1 MVVPSDQWCS
11 SHGYMQTFDNQGSTE
26 QVPDYKL
33 ALQNDKDL
41 NNVITKIGTLMADRG
56 FPLQD
61 MQQTMKSITNLS
73 AEDKLIMSKNNG
85 AGIVESPLDKL
96 RRTAKADII
105 LEVSWQVE
113 TMGPKQYVT
122 FNLKGL
128 DAYSNKQV
136 AGAEGTGNPSFSATV
151 AVLLEEAAQNHLDA
165 FAAQLQ
171 SHFDDMFANGR
182 EVAIDI
188 RVFENNLGIDLEK
201 EYDGYE
207 LTEIID
213 DWMAQNTVSH
223 RFNKADATENYIQY
237 NQVRIPIFKTNG
249 MPQDTEGFTRD
260 LMRFLRKAPY
270 NIPCKIL
277 NRGLGRC
284 LLIIGDK

>member
-1 MVVPSDQWCS
+1 
-11 SHGYMQTFDNQGSTE
+11 
-26 QVPDYKL
+26 
-33 ALQNDKDL
+33 
-41 NNVITKIGTLMADRG
+41 
-56 FPLQD
+56 
-61 MQQTMKSITNLS
+61 
-73 AEDKLIMSKNNG
+73 MSKNNG
-85 AGIVESPLDKL
+85 AAIVENPLDKL

-128 DAYSNKQV
+128 DAYSNKQI
-136 AGAEGTGNPSFSATV
+136 AGAEGTGSPSFSATV

-237 NQVRIPIFKTNG
+237 NQVRIPLFKTNG

-270 NIPCKIL
+270 NLPCKIL

>member
-1 MVVPSDQWCS
+1 
-11 SHGYMQTFDNQGSTE
+11 
-26 QVPDYKL
+26 
-33 ALQNDKDL
+33 
-41 NNVITKIGTLMADRG
+41 
-56 FPLQD
+56 
-61 MQQTMKSITNLS
+61 
-73 AEDKLIMSKNNG
+73 MSKNNG
-85 AGIVESPLDKL
+85 AAIVENPLDKL

-113 TMGPKQYVT
+113 TMGPKQYIT

-128 DAYSNKQV
+128 DAYSNKQI
-136 AGAEGTGNPSFSATV
+136 AGAEGTGSPSFSATV
-151 AVLLEEAAQNHLDA
+151 AVLLEEAAQNHLDE

-213 DWMAQNTVSH
+213 DWMAQNTVSFFY
-223 RFNKADATENYIQY
+223 R
-237 NQVRIPIFKTNG
+237 P
-249 MPQDTEGFTRD
+249 
-260 LMRFLRKAPY
+260 
-270 NIPCKIL
+270 
-277 NRGLGRC
+277 
-284 LLIIGDK
+284 

>member
-136 AGAEGTGNPSFSATV
+136 AGAEGTGSPSFSATV